1 MPFPTHLIHS
11 STSKKIGLLLYLTLP
26 AKPNPKRRCFHS
38 LFNTAYILLCI
49 QGTACWDTSTKA
61 KILDRSISKNN
72 EDSEDS
78 EQGNEEESDGQ
89 DKAKTSIQEKNGK
102 KA

>member
-11 STSKKIGLLLYLTLP
+11 STSKKIGHLLYLTLP